1 MDAKSTEQYNENEK
15 VEAYKQNVAEV
26 FPARLLALR
35 KAIGVSQEAFA
46 KKMGVSR
53 GCIAYYE
60 SGQRIPDIAFVSAVS
75 AITGCSL
82 DYLFGRSEHMQPD
95 FAPFNRN
102 CSYFDQLTDDMLR
115 NLFALIDN
123 AVFPFFLESRDFV
136 ELLGYMEAAAFAK
149 SLHFSAITNELIEYK
164 AAVAFSKIAE
174 KAFDKTYKTSRCGRE
189 EHVSKAAQLLESL
202 SEKCLFLADYP
213 EKIKEILAASSDN
226 PQDIIDKISDAYYRP
241 GDKQF
246 AGKYGATS
254 ERRPKEDHTEK
265 NDDAKF
271 NAFMMLMLDYPHDNS
286 KDELENIEKHQE
298 GEHK

>member
-1 MDAKSTEQYNENEK
+1 MDEKSTELYSELDDAELF
-15 VEAYKQNVAEV
+15 KQVIASE
-26 FPARLLALR
+26 FPTRLLALR

-95 FAPFNRN
+95 FSLFNRN
-102 CSYFDQLTDDMLR
+102 CSYFDRLTDDMLR
-115 NLFALIDN
+115 NLFDLIDN
-123 AVFPFFLESRDFV
+123 AVFPFFLESRDFA
-136 ELLGYMEAAAFAK
+136 ELLGYMEVAAFAK
-149 SLHFSAITNELIEYK
+149 SLRFSAITNELIEYR
-164 AAVAFSKIAE
+164 AAATFSKIAE
-174 KAFDKTYKTSRCGRE
+174 KAFDKTYKVNLNGVEGRFSRAE
-189 EHVSKAAQLLESL
+189 QLLESL

-226 PQDIIDKISDAYYRP
+226 PQDTIDRIRDAYYRQI
-241 GDKQF
+241 DKRDGS
-246 AGKYGATS
+246 AS
-254 ERRPKEDHTEK
+254 ECWPNEEHTEK

-271 NAFMMLMLDYPHDNS
+271 RDFRTLMGDYPQS
-286 KDELENIEKHQE
+286 IEKHQE